1 MHVLSA
7 SPTSAHTDN
16 RGEENVTMVRK
27 TLKTLADFEQLKKGQ
42 TIFVSNGEKEPPK
55 HHTRKHKT
63 WSLRNYKGFVH
74 HFTFSGGSLVE
85 FNNSMDL
92 KYRKRLRVLT

>member
-1 MHVLSA
+1 MA
-7 SPTSAHTDN
+7 
-16 RGEENVTMVRK
+16 RK

-74 HFTFSGGSLVE
+74 HFTFSGGRYELAVDSTGNAVMVNCYGIDQCTFE
-85 FNNSMDL
+85 IEA
-92 KYRKRLRVLT
+92 